1 MLSPDHESPSRPA
14 AEGTSWILTTAML
27 DRCRIDRRT
36 STFGA
41 FKRHLRRSRRLRAA
55 RRTGWLVAALGPA
68 TCAIAVEH
76 GRSR

>member
-1 MLSPDHESPSRPA
+1 MPPPDNECPSRPA
-14 AEGTSWILTTAML
+14 PTGASWILTTAMI
-27 DRCRIDRRT
+27 DRCRFDRRT

-41 FKRHLRRSRRLRAA
+41 SKRHLRRSRRLRAA
-55 RRTGWLVAALGPA
+55 RRAGWLVAALGPA

>member
-1 MLSPDHESPSRPA
+1 MPSSDHESTSRPA
-14 AEGTSWILTTAML
+14 PAGTSWILTTAMI

-55 RRTGWLVAALGPA
+55 RRAGWLVAALGPA
-68 TCAIAVEH
+68 TCAIAVER

>member
-1 MLSPDHESPSRPA
+1 MPSSDHESTSRPA
-14 AEGTSWILTTAML
+14 SAGASWILTTAMI
-27 DRCRIDRRT
+27 DRCRIDRGT

-55 RRTGWLVAALGPA
+55 RRAGWLVAALGPA